1 MISILIADD
10 DIPLRAALRA
20 ALEGDRYHVSEA
32 GSAGEALEQLAV
44 RSFDLVLSDVSMPG
58 SGIELLR
65 RLRQNCPQTAVVVL
79 TGYDDPAVE
88 AQARAEGVFRYLRK
102 PVSLKDLRS
111 VLQAAVAADTPHRQS

>member
-20 ALEGDRYHVSEA
+20 ALEGDRYHVCEA
-32 GSAGEALEQLAV
+32 GSAGEALEQLAL

-65 RLRQNCPQTAVVVL
+65 RLRQSCPDTAVVVL

-88 AQARAEGVFRYLRK
+88 AQVRAEGVFRYLRK
-102 PVSLKDLRS
+102 PVSLQDLRS
-111 VLQAAVAADTPHRQS
+111 VLQAAVAADTQRGQS